1 MCAFERNWCD
11 CPYGG
16 DVVYG
21 DRRIGFDEIVASGK
35 YKVKPDAARI
45 MCDNGNMGGD
55 PVPGIPKQC
64 FCAPKGMAETIKAE
78 AEAEAKAAAIAKCGA
93 CGDCDYELTTGD
105 IGGWGAREAGGS
117 TRNVASAQDC
127 AKLCSENDNCLSYE
141 YSPTSKICNRNTKA
155 DPTGKNNHEDY
166 LFCSNKAASG
176 AEAKAEAEA
185 AAAADAEALAIMQ
198 PGNIIALHNTELRRF
213 VRMNGHNGRMDT
225 STPVSFDNLPANW
238 EWEKFVVVDAGRGQ
252 IALHNT
258 ETNRFCR
265 MSGSDM
271 DSGNPT
277 DVDKLNPK
285 WAYEP
290 FTVVSA
296 WDGEIG
302 LYNTHHKRFMRMEPG
317 DMGISHDVA
326 IGCALPR
333 LKPLV
338 GIQTQAGHDQG

>member
-1 MCAFERNWCD
+1 
-11 CPYGG
+11 
-16 DVVYG
+16 
-21 DRRIGFDEIVASGK
+21 
-35 YKVKPDAARI
+35 
-45 MCDNGNMGGD
+45 
-55 PVPGIPKQC
+55 
-64 FCAPKGMAETIKAE
+64 
-78 AEAEAKAAAIAKCGA
+78 
-93 CGDCDYELTTGD
+93 
-105 IGGWGAREAGGS
+105 
-117 TRNVASAQDC
+117 
-127 AKLCSENDNCLSYE
+127 
-141 YSPTSKICNRNTKA
+141 
-155 DPTGKNNHEDY
+155 
-166 LFCSNKAASG
+166 
-176 AEAKAEAEA
+176 
-185 AAAADAEALAIMQ
+185 MQ

-326 IGCALPR
+326 MDALSR
-333 LKPLV
+333 DSNRWLVFKPKLV
-338 GIQTQAGHDQG
+338 MTKAEADKAASGAEAKAEAEAAPPSMPKPWRSCSRATSSPCTTRN